1 MHLRLFTR
9 LVERRLVQRFPE
21 QRLAVASAVKLNA
34 QANARWSGSPVSEQW
49 ALLAWVA
56 DAPDDKQPG
65 RVQEVVQRLT
75 SGNLFELPEAPSN
88 PTYYIS

>member
-1 MHLRLFTR
+1 M
-9 LVERRLVQRFPE
+9 
-21 QRLAVASAVKLNA
+21 
-34 QANARWSGSPVSEQW
+34 SEQW